1 MAAIDGMRVWCF
13 ILFSPFGFVWVFVFL
28 GLGYF
33 LMDSWLENQET
44 TCRKDCV
51 SVFL

>member
-33 LMDSWLENQET
+33 LMDSWLENQEI